1 MITVMAV
8 CDHPYLHVF
17 SPCGKKNPRAPFI
30 NTNGNFITEVYDMCI
45 SCGCGMPNDKHNNP
59 DLITMDDLQRAA
71 KAANMKADDAAKNI
85 ADSVGLNC
93 NK

>member
-1 MITVMAV
+1 
-8 CDHPYLHVF
+8 
-17 SPCGKKNPRAPFI
+17 
-30 NTNGNFITEVYDMCI
+30 
-45 SCGCGMPNDKHNNP
+45 MPNDKHNNP

-93 NK
+93 KK

>member
-1 MITVMAV
+1 
-8 CDHPYLHVF
+8 
-17 SPCGKKNPRAPFI
+17 
-30 NTNGNFITEVYDMCI
+30 MCI